1 MAPASSLPAAA
12 VQASKAALSSAVAE
26 SNNTNGATDASKTS
40 PPETSASADGNDL
53 EDGEIQEVDMESQAE
68 GIRTVFS
75 DPTNFNVKHPL
86 FSPWTL
92 WFDSPSTK
100 GRNLPQTP
108 MTSVPQTPLPQT
120 PGAAAAMGWME
131 DIKRVISFDSVEE
144 FWGLYN
150 NIVPPSQLPQKANYY
165 LFKEGIIPAWED
177 DANKNGGKWSIQLPK
192 DKNRNNVDRMWL
204 YTMLAAI
211 GETFD
216 SSLLA
221 SEESAPQSLV
231 TGVIVSTRPQF
242 YRVSI
247 WTRLAPAGPEDEKL
261 RERIENIGK
270 HFKMS
275 VLGYGE
281 TQKLGGPLATEVEFL
296 SHKDSEK
303 KGKSKK
309 IVV

>member
-1 MAPASSLPAAA
+1 MASASILPGPAL
-12 VQASKAALSSAVAE
+12 QASKAALSAALAE
-26 SNNTNGATDASKTS
+26 NEAKGSQNASNG
-40 PPETSASADGNDL
+40 
-53 EDGEIQEVDMESQAE
+53 EDIEPGEIQEVDMQAQAE
-68 GIRTVFS
+68 NIRTVFN
-75 DPTNFNVKHPL
+75 DPKNFNVKHPL

-92 WFDSPSTK
+92 WFDSPATK

-108 MTSVPQTPLPQT
+108 MSSFPQTPLPQT
-120 PGAAAAMGWME
+120 PGGLAAAAQGWME

-177 DANKNGGKWSIQLPK
+177 EANKNGGKWSIQLPK
-192 DKNRNNVDRMWL
+192 DKNRGNVDKMWL

-216 SSLLA
+216 PLLTPTDPNDPQ
-221 SEESAPQSLV
+221 PQSLI

-242 YRVSI
+242 YRLSI
-247 WTRLAPAGPEDEKL
+247 WTRTAPISSGTPEDDQL
-261 RERIENIGK
+261 RERVETIGR
-270 HFKMS
+270 HFKGS
-275 VLGYGE
+275 VLGYPDNA
-281 TQKLGGPLATEVEFL
+281 KLAGPLATEVEFL

-303 KGKSKK
+303 KGKQAKK
-309 IVV
+309 IIV

>member
-1 MAPASSLPAAA
+1 M
-12 VQASKAALSSAVAE
+12 QA
-26 SNNTNGATDASKTS
+26 
-40 PPETSASADGNDL
+40 
-53 EDGEIQEVDMESQAE
+53 QAE

-86 FSPWTL
+86 YSPWTL
-92 WFDSPSTK
+92 WFDSPATK

-108 MTSVPQTPLPQT
+108 VSSFPQTPAPPT
-120 PGAAAAMGWME
+120 PGATAAQGWME

-150 NIVPPSQLPQKANYY
+150 HIVPPSQLPQKANYY

-177 DANKNGGKWSIQLPK
+177 EANKNGGKWSIQLPK
-192 DKNRNNVDRMWL
+192 EKNRHNVDKMWL

-216 SSLLA
+216 PSPTSGESLEP
-221 SEESAPQSLV
+221 SQHSLI

-242 YRVSI
+242 YRLSI
-247 WTRLAPAGPEDEKL
+247 WTRLAPIGAGGEDDKL
-261 RERIENIGK
+261 RERIETVGR
-270 HFKMS
+270 HFKTS
-275 VLGYGE
+275 VLGYSE
-281 TQKLGGPLATEVEFL
+281 SQKLAAPLSTEVEFL

-303 KGKSKK
+303 KGKAAKK
-309 IVV
+309 IIV